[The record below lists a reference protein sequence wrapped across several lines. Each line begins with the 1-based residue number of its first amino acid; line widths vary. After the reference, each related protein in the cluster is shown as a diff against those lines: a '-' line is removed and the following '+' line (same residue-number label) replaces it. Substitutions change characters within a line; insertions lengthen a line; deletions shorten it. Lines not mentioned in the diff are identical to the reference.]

1 MISEAHFSAGN
12 ALLHQNNSG
21 CEKLAIEDYISAVVC
36 LIKYLREVEK
46 YNTEKFEVPSLQKPR
61 VDRYQYLPAPKDSK
75 IVSEMKEVISMIL
88 DKIEDTYEQIGTRAA
103 YENEK
108 RKMEKEKEESVF
120 KEVPKDVKVTN
131 LGTFGNRKRSPVD
144 SKVNGD
150 QKGSILSGLNPNAPN
165 SGLKGTAK
173 IETEGK
179 GTAKIDTEE
188 NGSKIETEEKGTTNI
203 ETEENG
209 SKIETEEKGIT
220 NIETEENGSKIETEE
235 KGTGETKELIKNE

>member
-1 MISEAHFSAGN
+1 MDQKYDDSIQEFMTVVRLASDYDHPETQRMISEAHFSAGN

-21 CEKLAIEDYISAVVC
+21 CEKLAIQEYLSAVVC

-46 YNTEKFEVPSLQKPR
+46 YDTEKFEVPSLQKPR

-88 DKIEDTYEQIGTRAA
+88 DKIEDTHEQIGTRVA
-103 YENEK
+103 YESEK

-144 SKVNGD
+144 SKVNSD

-173 IETEGK
+173 IETE
-179 GTAKIDTEE
+179 
-188 NGSKIETEEKGTTNI
+188 
-203 ETEENG
+203 
-209 SKIETEEKGIT
+209 
-220 NIETEENGSKIETEE
+220 E
-235 KGTGETKELIKNE
+235 KGTGETKESIKNEGGDDLKFWNRLSDDGH